1 MVDNNVSSATKL
13 SKLMTAIQTHRAE
26 VMDAVRGQAFDRH
39 LLGLKMQALENG
51 ENIPDL
57 FMDISYMLA
66 SHFKLS
72 TSQVPSI
79 SDSVMCYGPSV
90 PDGYGVCYNLCED
103 YFNVGISSYFT
114 SPQTSSVVFGEH
126 LVQTLAEFKSLL
138 ELEGF
143 DVAVNQ

>member
-1 MVDNNVSSATKL
+1 MIVYEVDYLTVSFRIL
-13 SKLMTAIQTHRAE
+13 CYQ
-26 VMDAVRGQAFDRH
+26 
-39 LLGLKMQALENG
+39 
-51 ENIPDL
+51 L
-57 FMDISYMLA
+57 FSFCSLP
-66 SHFKLS
+66 S
-72 TSQVPSI
+72 VPSI

-126 LVQTLAEFKSLL
+126 LVQTLAEFRSLL
-138 ELEGF
+138 EMDGF

>member
-1 MVDNNVSSATKL
+1 
-13 SKLMTAIQTHRAE
+13 
-26 VMDAVRGQAFDRH
+26 
-39 LLGLKMQALENG
+39 
-51 ENIPDL
+51 
-57 FMDISYMLA
+57 MDISYMLA

-143 DVAVNQ
+143 DVAVQSSRSTMSPEPVTGRSMCPAVEE